1 MLRSRISPSLSSIL
15 SRSTATV
22 LYSTVFI
29 LTITSLPYMLSH
41 ATTVVRRVT
50 EETLVFLVQQ

>member
-1 MLRSRISPSLSSIL
+1 MLCSRISPSLSSML
-15 SRSTATV
+15 PRSTATV
-22 LYSTVFI
+22 LYSAVFI
-29 LTITSLPYMLSH
+29 LTITSLPYMLIY